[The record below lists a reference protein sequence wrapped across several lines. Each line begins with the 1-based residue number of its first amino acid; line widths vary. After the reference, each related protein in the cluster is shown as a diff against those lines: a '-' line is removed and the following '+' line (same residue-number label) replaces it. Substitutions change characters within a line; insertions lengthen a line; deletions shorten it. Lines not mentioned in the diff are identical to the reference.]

1 MIPQADYQMLLLT
14 RLAEQSLKAVGPA
27 GSLEL
32 ELAPVE
38 INELAVSFAVKSYYF
53 HIALLFFIIVSF
65 EPRNYPKII
74 LKIIQSLAPCS
85 GLAQSRPWS

>member
-1 MIPQADYQMLLLT
+1 MIPQADYQMSLLT

-27 GSLEL
+27 GCLEL

-53 HIALLFFIIVSF
+53 HIALLFLLS
-65 EPRNYPKII
+65 P
-74 LKIIQSLAPCS
+74 LS
-85 GLAQSRPWS
+85 SREID

>member
-1 MIPQADYQMLLLT
+1 MIPQADYQMFLLT

-27 GSLEL
+27 GCLEL

-53 HIALLFFIIVSF
+53 HIVLCFFHRLFRAEKLVKNYTSRSCPFGLIAIVG
-65 EPRNYPKII
+65 
-74 LKIIQSLAPCS
+74 SLRS
-85 GLAQSRPWS
+85 L

>member
-1 MIPQADYQMLLLT
+1 MIPQADYQMFLLT

-27 GSLEL
+27 GCLKL

-53 HIALLFFIIVSF
+53 HIALNHV
-65 EPRNYPKII
+65 
-74 LKIIQSLAPCS
+74 LKSWRTVLARLKDFRGPHACPH
-85 GLAQSRPWS
+85 RPPFA

>member
-1 MIPQADYQMLLLT
+1 MIPQTDYQMLLLT

-27 GSLEL
+27 GGLEL

-53 HIALLFFIIVSF
+53 HIALNSF
-65 EPRNYPKII
+65 LVLIPGVLLYQVIHLHVADI
-74 LKIIQSLAPCS
+74 AAVLGVQVVVA
-85 GLAQSRPWS
+85 